1 MTTAPIP
8 CGKGPRKDDVDGR
21 TLIFLHLPKTA
32 GNTLQTVL
40 TTQYPEDSI
49 YWTTPGRAPHAIEDF
64 AAADESERGKYRL
77 IIGHMFYGI
86 HEKIPHDSTYI
97 TVVREPVDRIIS
109 NYHFNLT
116 HDEAPHYGYLNE
128 NNISLEEYVVR
139 GIDVSTDNLQSRRL
153 CGMDG
158 RPRITPIGK
167 CPQSMLDRAM
177 RNLRDNFTVVGLLER
192 FDETLMLIRREFGW
206 NSWPYYQRQNITAG
220 RPKLT
225 GTDPEVMR
233 LIADRNRLD
242 VALYAYARKLFNGH
256 MRRAGLSL
264 RLQAHLFK
272 LANDPTAK
280 GPARDLAHYALHHAF

>member
-8 CGKGPRKDDVDGR
+8 CGKGPRKDGADGR

-49 YWTTPGRAPHAIEDF
+49 YWTAVGRAPHAIEDF
-64 AAADESERGKYRL
+64 AAADESERSKYRL

-86 HEKIPHDSTYI
+86 HEKIPHDSTYM
-97 TVVREPVDRIIS
+97 TVVREPVDRFIS
-109 NYHFNLT
+109 NYYFNLT
-116 HDEAPHYGYLNE
+116 HDEAPLYGYLNE
-128 NNISLEEYVVR
+128 NNIGLEEFVVSN
-139 GIDVSTDNLQSRRL
+139 ISTDNVQSRRL

-177 RNLRDNFTVVGLLER
+177 RNLRDNFAVVGLLER

-220 RPKLT
+220 RPKLA

-272 LANDPTAK
+272 LVNDLTAK
-280 GPARDLAHYALHHAF
+280 GPARDLAKYTLHHAF